1 MFTVNEQIWGAVLNG
16 VANGHID
23 NPVTMIRRLLEARRL
38 LDDDV
43 TSPQHTEAQNHQEA
57 SQDQLREAVQ
67 EGLSDL
73 ANSLSREL
81 RHLPT
86 LYESLNH
93 S

>member
-43 TSPQHTEAQNHQEA
+43 TSPQ
-57 SQDQLREAVQ
+57 LREAVQ

>member
-57 SQDQLREAVQ
+57 SQDQLPKQ
-67 EGLSDL
+67 P
-73 ANSLSREL
+73 
-81 RHLPT
+81 RH
-86 LYESLNH
+86 
-93 S
+93 